1 MSNSKKLSKHG
12 KQILV
17 SWLIIAVLFFTTG
30 IAIGAT
36 FFRQKAVP
44 AEPAESAEPTAPTE
58 SSEAEPTVDITTE
71 SESIKETTP
80 EPTPAWTY
88 TSLGEYR
95 LTAYCACEK
104 CCGHWATIRPKDEDG
119 NPIVYTA
126 NQSIAKQGVTVA
138 ADTSVLPFGTVLL
151 IDDHEYIVQDRGGA
165 INGNRIDIYFESHE
179 EALQFG
185 VQHKE
190 VFKKE
195 GDV

>member
-1 MSNSKKLSKHG
+1 MSYSKKLSKQG
-12 KQILV
+12 KQILI
-17 SWLIIAVLFFTTG
+17 SWLIIAVFFFTTG
-30 IAIGAT
+30 LVLGAIC
-36 FFRQKAVP
+36 FRQKA
-44 AEPAESAEPTAPTE
+44 ALTEPTE
-58 SSEAEPTVDITTE
+58 SSEAEPTVIIITE
-71 SESIKETTP
+71 SEAIPETTP
-80 EPTPAWTY
+80 EPTPEPAPAWTY

-119 NPIVYTA
+119 KTIVYTA

-138 ADTSVLPFGTVLL
+138 ADTNVLPFGTVLL

-185 VQHKE
+185 VQYKE